1 MKTEHMNEEYELKK
15 IVKIGAIVGGVWG
28 FVNGLFLILSS
39 IDSAPNTTFFGKS
52 IFSYF
57 FLPYVIT
64 SKMLATTVAQ
74 EIFSILNVGT
84 NEAGGLF
91 MNNIMVVP
99 LIITIPT
106 LIGSIVIG
114 GIAIL
119 VIITKDFI

>member
-1 MKTEHMNEEYELKK
+1 MNEGYELKK

-52 IFSYF
+52 IISYF

-64 SKMLATTVAQ
+64 AKILATTVAQ

-84 NEAGGLF
+84 NELGGLF
-91 MNNIMVVP
+91 MNNIIVVP
-99 LIITIPT
+99 VMMIIPT
-106 LIGSIVIG
+106 LIGAIVIG
-114 GIAIL
+114 GIVML
-119 VIITKDFI
+119 VIITRNFT

>member
-1 MKTEHMNEEYELKK
+1 MGQHMNEEYELKK
-15 IVKIGAIVGGVWG
+15 FVKISAIVGGVWG

-39 IDSAPNTTFFGKS
+39 IDSAPDTTFFGRS

-64 SKMLATTVAQ
+64 ARILATTAMQ

-91 MNNIMVVP
+91 MNNIIVIPVM
-99 LIITIPT
+99 IIIPT
-106 LIGSIVIG
+106 LIGAIVIG
-114 GIAIL
+114 GIAL
-119 VIITKDFI
+119 LLIITKDFV

>member
-1 MKTEHMNEEYELKK
+1 MDCASEVTQLKK
-15 IVKIGAIVGGVWG
+15 IIKISAIVGGVWG

-57 FLPYVIT
+57 FLPYVIA
-64 SKMLATTVAQ
+64 SKMLETTVAH

-91 MNNIMVVP
+91 MNNIIVVP
-99 LIITIPT
+99 VMIIIPT
-106 LIGSIVIG
+106 LIGAIVIG
-114 GIAIL
+114 GIALL